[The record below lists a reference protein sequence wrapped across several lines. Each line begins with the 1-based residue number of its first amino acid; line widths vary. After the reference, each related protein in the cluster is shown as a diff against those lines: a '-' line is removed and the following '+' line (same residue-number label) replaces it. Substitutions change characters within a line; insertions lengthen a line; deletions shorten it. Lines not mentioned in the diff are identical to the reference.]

1 MLILA
6 SVTDAIANWA
16 TGVVGDLGLPGIF
29 LLMVP
34 ESAGIPIP
42 SEATMLFAGFN
53 VNKGEYALWA
63 AVLTGTVANV
73 VGSWIAYGIGYFGR
87 QEVLT
92 KHAKFFHA
100 SPENLARADRWF
112 EQYGSWAVF
121 FSRMLPV
128 VRTFISF
135 PAGAAKMPF
144 GRFTLFTFLGC
155 LPWIFMLTFIGDQVG
170 ANWTDWKGYLHYVDY
185 TVAVLIVAAV
195 AYFVIRWWRRR
206 GSAPPAEPDAPHTA

>member
-1 MLILA
+1 MMILA
-6 SVTDAIANWA
+6 SITDKVADFA

-63 AVLTGTVANV
+63 AVLVGTVANV
-73 VGSWIAYGIGYFGR
+73 MGSWIAYAIGYYGR

-92 KHAKFFHA
+92 KHAKFFHT
-100 SPENLARADRWF
+100 SPENLARADEWF
-112 EQYGSWAVF
+112 AKWGSWAVF

-135 PAGAAKMPF
+135 PAGAARMPF
-144 GRFTLFTFLGC
+144 WRFTLFTFLGC
-155 LPWIFMLTFIGDQVG
+155 LPWIFMLTFVGDQVG
-170 ANWTDWKGYLHYVDY
+170 SHWTEWKSSLHYVDY
-185 TVAVLIVAAV
+185 TVAVLIVAA
-195 AYFVIRWWRRR
+195 ATYFAIRWWRGR
-206 GSAPPAEPDAPHTA
+206 GTTPPGAPDAPSAT